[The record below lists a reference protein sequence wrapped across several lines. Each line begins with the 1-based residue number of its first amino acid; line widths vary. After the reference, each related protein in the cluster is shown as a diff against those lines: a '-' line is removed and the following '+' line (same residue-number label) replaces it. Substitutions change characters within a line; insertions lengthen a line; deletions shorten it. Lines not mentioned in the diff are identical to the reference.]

1 MMTDTKA
8 PPRRYPSAMVNITN
22 RCTLSCRHCFVFRQA
37 NPNDPR
43 NEMTTPR
50 MIERLAQLQQAHG
63 IKAMMWMGGEPLL
76 RPDVLLAGTKLFAD
90 NTITTNGTRDL
101 LEIPNCNYVVSI
113 DGPQEVN
120 DSIRGEGSFSSVMNT
135 LSRLPR
141 GFEPR
146 VICQCVVTK
155 LNEDCLEELV
165 KHLETTRA
173 DGLTFTFYVPRKDDV
188 SDLTWGSLQRR
199 DRAVREVM
207 RLKKAYPHIV
217 RNKRRS
223 LELMLSE
230 NALAVTDDCSIKK
243 SSLPLYLDGDDFAT
257 PFCCYGNDVD
267 CDLCGA
273 WGVFHSA
280 AKLEEGQSA
289 NIGVG

>member
-1 MMTDTKA
+1 MMTDTEA
-8 PPRRYPSAMVNITN
+8 LPRRYPSAMVNITN

-43 NEMTTPR
+43 HEMTTPR
-50 MIERLAQLQQAHG
+50 MLERLAQLQQAHN
-63 IKAMMWMGGEPLL
+63 INSMMWMGGEPLL
-76 RPDVLLAGTKLFAD
+76 RPDVLLAGTRLFAD

-120 DSIRGEGSFSSVMNT
+120 DAIRGEGSFSSVMNT
-135 LSRLPR
+135 LSRLPQD
-141 GFEPR
+141 FESR
-146 VICQCVVTK
+146 VICQCVVTR
-155 LNEDCLEELV
+155 LNEDSLEELV
-165 KHLETTRA
+165 KHLEATCA

-207 RLKKAYPHIV
+207 RLKKTYPHIV

-243 SSLPLYLDGDDFAT
+243 NSLPLYLDGDDFAT

-280 AKLEEGQSA
+280 AKLEEGQSV